1 MKNLLIMEKEYIY
14 QEPSH
19 SRGRTWLSN
28 SKEAFEYN
36 TWSDMQSKSREAHS
50 ITSNSV
56 LCICYTHGHL
66 LFCFSSNLS
75 TSPHELIVSQSLSD
89 FLGKWEASHCETK
102 SVREGG
108 PSQTNK
114 MYERSPNAQRY
125 IRMNEKGVL
134 LSRHIWG
141 TWTNLGEW
149 NVFGSPFDRIT
160 YAVILHVACHTILL
174 TYKVLHGSKGADV
187 LVCMRNERNI
197 KLARSSRPGSII
209 SRTRI
214 GNCHAHYPIIIPSGS
229 WFQDHRRW
237 VFQGFSFFI
246 RQEIWNKYQIDA
258 SCKV

>member
-1 MKNLLIMEKEYIY
+1 MKTLLIMEKEYIY

-114 MYERSPNAQRY
+114 MYERVQMHKGISEWMRRESFCLGTFEEHEQTWESEMFWITFWPYHISSYPPRCLPYNPLNLQSPPWEQRSWCTSVH
-125 IRMNEKGVL
+125 EKWKK
-134 LSRHIWG
+134 HK
-141 TWTNLGEW
+141 T
-149 NVFGSPFDRIT
+149 
-160 YAVILHVACHTILL
+160 CQ
-174 TYKVLHGSKGADV
+174 K
-187 LVCMRNERNI
+187 
-197 KLARSSRPGSII
+197 
-209 SRTRI
+209 
-214 GNCHAHYPIIIPSGS
+214 
-229 WFQDHRRW
+229 
-237 VFQGFSFFI
+237 
-246 RQEIWNKYQIDA
+246 
-258 SCKV
+258 

>member
-114 MYERSPNAQRY
+114 MYERVQ
-125 IRMNEKGVL
+125 MHKGISEWMRRESFCL
-134 LSRHIWG
+134 G
-141 TWTNLGEW
+141 TFEEHEQTWESEMFL
-149 NVFGSPFDRIT
+149 D
-160 YAVILHVACHTILL
+160 HLL
-174 TYKVLHGSKGADV
+174 TVSHMQLSST
-187 LVCMRNERNI
+187 L
-197 KLARSSRPGSII
+197 LAIQSS
-209 SRTRI
+209 
-214 GNCHAHYPIIIPSGS
+214 
-229 WFQDHRRW
+229 
-237 VFQGFSFFI
+237 
-246 RQEIWNKYQIDA
+246 
-258 SCKV
+258 

>member
-114 MYERSPNAQRY
+114 MYERSPNAQRF

-160 YAVILHVACHTILL
+160 
-174 TYKVLHGSKGADV
+174 
-187 LVCMRNERNI
+187 
-197 KLARSSRPGSII
+197 
-209 SRTRI
+209 
-214 GNCHAHYPIIIPSGS
+214 
-229 WFQDHRRW
+229 
-237 VFQGFSFFI
+237 
-246 RQEIWNKYQIDA
+246 
-258 SCKV
+258 